1 MDKKLIFL
9 DIDGTLVAALSSP
22 TRPVKQAIQQA
33 RAKGHLVFLCT
44 GRNLPIIG
52 EDILEIGFDG
62 VIASAGSY
70 VAVGDEVLFD
80 HLLPEELVQEC
91 LTVFHDLGMFCRIET
106 PEGSIPIRKWSSCC
120 AAQPR
125 TPTIR
130 S

>member
-70 VAVGDEVLFD
+70 GAAAVQRSPGPPQFGADPHAEGDRARN
-80 HLLPEELVQEC
+80 
-91 LTVFHDLGMFCRIET
+91 FHSKI
-106 PEGSIPIRKWSSCC
+106 
-120 AAQPR
+120 
-125 TPTIR
+125 
-130 S
+130 